1 MNEQWNF
8 SGNKVLVVG
17 RATLDLLIRSDDFP
31 PPGNQGTIHEQVIQP
46 GGSALNIAVSLAQF
60 GIPVDLCCRLGK
72 DAPGRLVKAT
82 ILQRG
87 VPTDLIKIDSSLPT
101 SLSII
106 KIGQNAEISILHDGG
121 ANKHFCSNDISSIA
135 LESYGLVHIGG
146 AMLLDSFDGE
156 PAAEFLS
163 KARSMGILTGVSTT
177 RNTSQKK
184 VLMPLYSFMD
194 YFILN
199 EKESFEISLCTNIED
214 AGQWFRDKGVKTVV
228 ITRGKHGAYISGESF
243 MGHVPGIPGVVRDTT
258 GCGDAFTAG
267 FLATQIAGMW
277 LRLSADWANTTGAL
291 CAGTV
296 GALPTPFEPVE
307 IQRKVDTFL
316 KSGGTGALIL
326 AGGKSTRM
334 LGSRQKLVELLW
346 GEPLINF
353 PVRNLRNAGVHRIIV
368 LSGHGGDLVQYALRK
383 QPVELINTGEMDLGT
398 GNSVKSAMAL
408 LEDLPPYIYVINGD
422 TPLISPEI
430 LIRLR
435 EELIGSGA
443 AVTLAVARTP
453 DFERYGH
460 AAILTDTNGE
470 FSGNVH
476 FSSGSIENSNGLINT
491 GTYCFVRE
499 ALINGSRDLFPAGDG
514 KIHFS
519 DILMILK
526 AKKKKICLVYFDC
539 FKSFIS
545 INTKEHLLE
554 IENKDNVKESKTDI

>member
-1 MNEQWNF
+1 MKEPWNF
-8 SGNKVLVVG
+8 SGIKVLVVG

-31 PPGNQGTIHEQVIQP
+31 PPGNQGTIHEQIIQP

-87 VPTDLIKIDSSLPT
+87 VPTDLIKVDRSLPT

-121 ANKHFCSNDISSIA
+121 ANKHFCLNDISSIA

-156 PAAEFLS
+156 PAGEFLS
-163 KARSMGILTGVSTT
+163 RARGMGILTGVSTT
-177 RNTSQKK
+177 RNTTQKQ
-184 VLMPLYSFMD
+184 VLMSLYSFMD

-199 EKESFEISLCTNIED
+199 EKESFEISLCTRVED
-214 AGQWFRDKGVKTVV
+214 AAQWFRDKGVKIVV
-228 ITRGKHGAYISGESF
+228 ITRGKQGAYVWGESF
-243 MGHVPGIPGVVRDTT
+243 VGNVPGIPGVVKDTT

-267 FLATQIAGMW
+267 FLATQLAGMS
-277 LRLSADWANTTGAL
+277 LRLSTDWANATGAL

-296 GALPTPFEPVE
+296 GALPTPFQPLE
-307 IQRKVDTFL
+307 IQRKVDAFL
-316 KSGGTGALIL
+316 TNGGTGALIL

-334 LGSRQKLVELLW
+334 SDSPQKLVELLW
-346 GEPLINF
+346 GEPLINY
-353 PVRNLRNAGVHRIIV
+353 PVRNLRNAGVHRIMV
-368 LSGHGGDLVQYALRK
+368 LTGHSGDLVQYALRK
-383 QPVELINTGEMDLGT
+383 QPVEFINTGETDLGT
-398 GNSVKSAMAL
+398 GMSIKSAMAL
-408 LEDLPPYIYVINGD
+408 LEGLPRYIYVINGD

-435 EELIGSGA
+435 EELIRSGA
-443 AVTLAVARTP
+443 VVALAVARTP

-460 AAILTDTNGE
+460 AAIITKDNGE
-470 FSGNVH
+470 FVRNVH
-476 FSSGSIENSNGLINT
+476 FSSASIENSNGLINT

-499 ALINGSRDLFPAGDG
+499 ALINGCKDLFPAGDG

-554 IENKDNVKESKTDI
+554 IENKDNVKESKKDI